1 MNPNTLLFVLG
12 LTGFAA
18 NIAVRVLDPIVPLLA
33 REFNV
38 SVTVVAL
45 LASAYT
51 LPYALGQPILGP
63 LGDSKGKV
71 RVMSIA
77 LLVLAAALAGSM
89 LAWDVPTLAIARA
102 LSGLAAGAC
111 IPLAIAIVGDRF
123 PLEQRQVALSRY
135 LLAVIVGQLAGAPMS
150 GILSE
155 MIGWRPVFGI
165 AAAIAL
171 IAAIA
176 VRTMLPPR
184 EDAER
189 PPFNTAMIIATY
201 KRILRHPLAKYCYL
215 TVAVEGVFIYGIPP
229 YIAALLEERGAGGVR
244 EAGFVVAGIGLG
256 GLIFNLV
263 LPGLLRR
270 TSRASVMRL
279 GGCVIAAGMVVVALG
294 ATWPIEMAGFT
305 AIGLGF
311 YMLHTGIQIEAT
323 ELAPDARGSAVA
335 LHAFSLF
342 FGMALG
348 PLFYGLAIP
357 RIGASTAIIIG
368 GLFVMAAAFLMA
380 SQVARRRAP

>member
-1 MNPNTLLFVLG
+1 MNPATLLFVLG

-38 SVTVVAL
+38 GVTTVAL

-89 LAWDVPTLAIARA
+89 FAWDVPTLAIGRA

-176 VRTMLPPR
+176 VRVMLPPR
-184 EDAER
+184 EEVQR
-189 PPFNTAMIIATY
+189 PAFNMAMIIATY
-201 KRILRHPLAKYCYL
+201 QRILRHPLAKYCYL
-215 TVAVEGVFIYGIPP
+215 TVAVEGIFIYGIPP

-244 EAGFVVAGIGLG
+244 EA
-256 GLIFNLV
+256 
-263 LPGLLRR
+263 
-270 TSRASVMRL
+270 ASSWPASAS
-279 GGCVIAAGMVVVALG
+279 AA
-294 ATWPIEMAGFT
+294 
-305 AIGLGF
+305 
-311 YMLHTGIQIEAT
+311 
-323 ELAPDARGSAVA
+323 
-335 LHAFSLF
+335 
-342 FGMALG
+342 
-348 PLFYGLAIP
+348 
-357 RIGASTAIIIG
+357 
-368 GLFVMAAAFLMA
+368 
-380 SQVARRRAP
+380 

>member
-1 MNPNTLLFVLG
+1 
-12 LTGFAA
+12 
-18 NIAVRVLDPIVPLLA
+18 
-33 REFNV
+33 
-38 SVTVVAL
+38 
-45 LASAYT
+45 
-51 LPYALGQPILGP
+51 
-63 LGDSKGKV
+63 
-71 RVMSIA
+71 MSIA

-89 LAWDVPTLAIARA
+89 FAWDVPTLAIGRA

-165 AAAIAL
+165 AATIAL

-189 PPFNTAMIIATY
+189 PPFNMAMIIATY

-348 PLFYGLAIP
+348 PLFYGFAIP
-357 RIGASTAIIIG
+357 RIGASTAIIVG
-368 GLFVMAAAFLMA
+368 GVLVMAAAFVMA